1 MFDAS
6 LIISYYNRTDYL
18 GFVFAG
24 LEKQSFRNFE
34 VIIAD
39 DGSDQENIRKIE
51 NMGINFPFKILHLWH
66 EDIGFRKNR
75 ILNRAITAA
84 SSDYLI
90 FIDGDCIPHPEFIYE
105 HCSNKTDRTC
115 LTGRRVNL
123 SKKITDSLTED
134 KIKDGYP
141 EKSLMAVFKDSIWG
155 DTKDA
160 EKGIYLKNPFL
171 RNMLNKKN
179 RGILGCN
186 FSVSRNDM
194 LEINGFDERYTS
206 PSIGEDSDIQYRLE
220 LNGIRIRSLNNIAV
234 QYHLYHKLQDR
245 PRQNLVL
252 FEEVKKAG
260 KAYTEYG
267 IF

>member
-1 MFDAS
+1 MIEAS
-6 LIISYYNRTDYL
+6 LIISYYKRTDYL
-18 GFVFAG
+18 GLVFAG

-39 DGSDQENIRKIE
+39 DGSDEPNVRKIE
-51 NMGINFPFKILHLWH
+51 NMGTNFPFKLLHLWH

-84 SSDYLI
+84 ASDYLI

-105 HCSNKTDRTC
+105 HFINKSDRTC

-123 SKKITDSLTED
+123 SKKITGSLTED
-134 KIKDGYP
+134 KVKDGYP
-141 EKSLMAVFKDSIWG
+141 GKSLIALFMDSIWG

-160 EKGIYLKNPFL
+160 EKGIFVKNPFL
-171 RNMLNKKN
+171 RNILNNKT

-186 FSVSRNDM
+186 FSVNKKDM
-194 LEINGFDERYTS
+194 LEINGFDERYTA

-220 LNGIRIRSLNNIAV
+220 LNGIKIKSLNNIAV

-245 PRQNLVL
+245 PPQNLSL
-252 FEEVKKAG
+252 FEEVKKGG